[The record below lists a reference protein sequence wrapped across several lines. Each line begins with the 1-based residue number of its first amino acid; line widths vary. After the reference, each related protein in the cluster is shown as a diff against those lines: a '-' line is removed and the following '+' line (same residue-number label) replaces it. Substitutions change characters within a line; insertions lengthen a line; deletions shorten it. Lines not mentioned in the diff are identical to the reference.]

1 MATTKATTTKSKTTA
16 AKATKTAT
24 KTAAKATKKASKPAV
39 EGKTLIIAEKPSVA
53 LDLVKVLGQKS
64 FTKGNGVYESDT
76 TIVSHAIGHLVEIAD
91 PKEIDE
97 RYKKWEMSTLPM
109 LPEKFPL
116 SANPTTKSQLSV
128 LSKLIKRK
136 DVTTIV
142 NACDAG
148 REGELIFFYILDYV
162 LKSKFTGKTIKRL
175 WMQSMT
181 PAAIQE
187 AFDNMRDGADM
198 ENLKAAAICRS
209 EADWLIGMNG
219 SRGLTAYNS
228 SMGGFQ
234 ITPCGRV
241 QTPTLAIIVNREE
254 ERHQFVPKKFWTVEA
269 QFDNDGST
277 YEGKWFT
284 ADGDSKQKQIFDE
297 KKVKDILKKC
307 KGKSGAIQETTAPS
321 FQKCGPLYD
330 LTTLQREANNRFGFS
345 AKTTLSI
352 AQALY
357 ERHKATTYPRTDSK
371 CLPEDYV
378 GPVKTTLGKITGN
391 LGTFAQQALSNNW
404 VVKTP
409 KVFDNSKISDHFAII
424 PTGVMPTDLS
434 EAEQKIFNMICQ
446 RFIAV
451 FFPPA
456 KYLNTT
462 RVTTVENETFIT
474 EGKILVEPGFKAVYG
489 KDADDEANIPQLKG
503 GDKAKAK
510 TVDLEAKE
518 DFTKPPAHYTE
529 STLLS
534 MMESAGKL
542 VEDEELRDAMKERGL
557 GTPATRAAIIEKLVT
572 DKYVV
577 RDGKEM
583 IPTAKAYDLIKV
595 LKAMDIEALTSP
607 ELTGEWEYKME
618 QIEKGKET
626 RESFMNGIVEMTK
639 TMVKNIKGFKEES
652 TTGVASFSPVNGK
665 KVFETVSRYT
675 TEDGIVIRKM
685 IGGKRLSNE
694 EIVELLTNRKI
705 GPLAGFRSKKGAE
718 FSAVVIINDQNK
730 IEFVFDDNREGAEIE
745 LGAQI
750 GVSPLDGA
758 AVYETMTGYVSDS
771 YVKKEPSGLQLPKIL
786 LGKEIPLEAIQKMLT
801 GVGVKTDLIKG
812 FRSNKTH
819 KNFDAF
825 LYVDKSGKLK
835 FDFPP
840 REFKPRRWGAKK
852 PAAAAKSG
860 AEDYVP

>member
-1 MATTKATTTKSKTTA
+1 MATTTKSKTTT
-16 AKATKTAT
+16 AKATTAKAKTA
-24 KTAAKATKKASKPAV
+24 TAAKATKATATKATKAAKPAV

-116 SANPTTKSQLSV
+116 SANPQTKAQLSI

-162 LKSKFTGKTIKRL
+162 LKGKFTGKTIKRL

-269 QFDNDGST
+269 EFDNEGST
-277 YEGKWFT
+277 YAGKWFT
-284 ADGDSKQKQIFDE
+284 TEGDSKQKQIFDE
-297 KKVKDILKKC
+297 KRVQDILKKV
-307 KGKSGAIQETTAPS
+307 KGKAGTIQETTAPS

-378 GPVKTTLGKITGN
+378 GTVKSTMGKITGS
-391 LGTFAQQALSNNW
+391 LSTFAQAALNNNW
-404 VVKTP
+404 IVKTP

-424 PTGVMPTDLS
+424 PTGVMPTDLT
-434 EAEQKIFNMICQ
+434 EAEQKIFTMICQ

-451 FFPPA
+451 FYPPA

-462 RVTTVENETFIT
+462 RVTTVEKETFLT

-489 KDADDEANIPQLKG
+489 KDSDDESNIPQLKG
-503 GDKAKAK
+503 DKAKN
-510 TVDLEAKE
+510 VEIEAKE

-542 VEDEELRDAMKERGL
+542 VEEGELRDAMKERGL

-577 RDGKEM
+577 RDGKDM
-583 IPTAKAYDLIKV
+583 IPTAKAFDLIKV

-652 TTGVASFSPVNGK
+652 TTGEASFSPVNGK
-665 KVFETVSRYT
+665 KVMETVSRYT

-685 IGGKRLSNE
+685 IGGKRLSDE

-730 IEFVFDDNREGAEIE
+730 IEFVFDDNRDGAEVE
-745 LGAQI
+745 LGEQV

-758 AVYETMTGYVSDS
+758 PVFETLTGYVSDS

-786 LGKEIPLEAIQKMLT
+786 LGKEIPLDAIKTMLS
-801 GVGVKTDLIKG
+801 GVGVKTELIKG

-819 KNFDAF
+819 RTFDAF

-852 PAAAAKSG
+852 SAAKSS

>member
-1 MATTKATTTKSKTTA
+1 MATTTKKTT
-16 AKATKTAT
+16 KTESTA
-24 KTAAKATKKASKPAV
+24 KTAAKTATTKKATKPAS
-39 EGKTLIIAEKPSVA
+39 EGITLIIAEKPSVA
-53 LDLVKVLGQKS
+53 ADLVKVLGAKS
-64 FTKGNGVYESDT
+64 FKKNNGYYESDT
-76 TIVSHAIGHLVEIAD
+76 TIVSHAIGHLVTIAD
-91 PKEIDE
+91 PKDIDE
-97 RYKKWEMSTLPM
+97 RYKAWDMKTLPM

-116 SANPTTKSQLSV
+116 VATPATKSQLSIV
-128 LSKLIKRK
+128 GKLIKRK

-148 REGELIFFYILDYV
+148 REGELIFFYILQYV
-162 LKSKFTGKTIKRL
+162 LKGKFTGKTIKRL

-181 PAAIQE
+181 PAAIKE
-187 AFDNMRDGADM
+187 AFENMRDGSEM
-198 ENLKAAAICRS
+198 ENLKAAALCRS

-234 ITPCGRV
+234 VTPCGRV

-254 ERHQFVPKKFWTVEA
+254 ERLQFVPQKFWTVEA
-269 QFDNDGST
+269 EFDNDGSH
-277 YEGKWFT
+277 YPGKWFT
-284 ADGDSKQKQIFDE
+284 TSKEDGKDKVKQIFDE
-297 KKVKDILKKC
+297 ARVKEILAKC
-307 KGKSGAIQETTAPS
+307 KGKTGSVEETSAPS
-321 FQKCGPLYD
+321 LQKCGPLYD

-357 ERHKATTYPRTDSK
+357 ERHKATTYPRTDSR

-378 GPVKTTLGKITGN
+378 APVKATLGKIEGP
-391 LGTFAQQALSNNW
+391 LAKFAETALKNNW

-424 PTGVMPTDLS
+424 PTGVMPSGLT
-434 EAEQKIFNMICQ
+434 EAEQKIFTMICQ

-456 KYLNTT
+456 KYENTT
-462 RVTTVENETFIT
+462 RVTTVEGETFIT
-474 EGKILVEPGFKAVYG
+474 EGKVLIDPGFKAVYG
-489 KDADDEANIPQLKG
+489 KDSDEESNIPALKG
-503 GDKAKAK
+503 KSAK
-510 TVDLEAKE
+510 TVALEEKE

-557 GTPATRAAIIEKLVT
+557 GTPATRAAIIEKLVS

-577 RDGKEM
+577 RDGKDM
-583 IPTAKAYDLIKV
+583 IPTAKAFDLIKV

-607 ELTGEWEYKME
+607 ELTGNWEYKME

-626 RESFMNGIVEMTK
+626 REKFMEGIVDMTR

-652 TTGVASFSPVNGK
+652 TTGEAPFSPVNGK

-685 IGGKRLSNE
+685 IGGKRLTPE
-694 EIVELLTNRKI
+694 EITELLTNRKI
-705 GPLAGFRSKKGAE
+705 GPLTGFRSKRGAE
-718 FSAVVIINDQNK
+718 FSAVVIINDENK
-730 IEFVFDDNREGAEIE
+730 IEFVFDEKPEEVEVGAEV
-745 LGAQI
+745 GK
-750 GVSPLDGA
+750 SPVDGA

-771 YVKKEPSGLQLPKIL
+771 YLKKEPSGITLPKIL
-786 LGKEIPLEAIQKMLT
+786 LGKEIPLDDIKTMLA
-801 GVGVKTDLIKG
+801 GEKTTLLQG
-812 FRSNKTH
+812 FRRNKTH
-819 KNFDAF
+819 RTVDAH
-825 LYVDKSGKLK
+825 L
-835 FDFPP
+835 
-840 REFKPRRWGAKK
+840 
-852 PAAAAKSG
+852 
-860 AEDYVP
+860 